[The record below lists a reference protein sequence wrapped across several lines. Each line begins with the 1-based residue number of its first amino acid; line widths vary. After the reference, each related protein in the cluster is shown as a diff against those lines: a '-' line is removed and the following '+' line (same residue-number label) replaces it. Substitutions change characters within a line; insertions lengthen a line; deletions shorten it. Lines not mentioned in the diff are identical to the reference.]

1 VSLKKEIEALIW
13 YLPATP
19 LSRHKRE
26 KHPEKLSQRLGCIP
40 AGFLV
45 PEFEQEIHYKN
56 LRLTPLGIVE

>member
-45 PEFEQEIHYKN
+45 PEFEQ
-56 LRLTPLGIVE
+56 